1 MRHLVIADTDD
12 AALQHA
18 EPAYQAWEASLT
30 KLWRVNNVP
39 GPNIAQFIP
48 PTLAEAIERGSVVV
62 GSAATVRDKLA
73 EDIQALGLNY
83 MVTAFYFGDIP
94 HQLAMHSMQT
104 FAADIM
110 PALEGL

>member
-1 MRHLVIADTDD
+1 MVVDLAAGLSLEAFCSD
-12 AALQHA
+12 A
-18 EPAYQAWEASLT
+18 T
-30 KLWRVNNVP
+30 
-39 GPNIAQFIP
+39 
-48 PTLAEAIERGSVVV
+48 IERGSVVV